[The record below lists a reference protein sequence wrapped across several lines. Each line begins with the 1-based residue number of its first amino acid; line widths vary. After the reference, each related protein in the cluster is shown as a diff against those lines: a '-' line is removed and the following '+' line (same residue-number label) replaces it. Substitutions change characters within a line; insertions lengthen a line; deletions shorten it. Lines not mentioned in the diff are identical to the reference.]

1 MRDVSMSGASGHGE
15 EPMAD
20 PASMRDAR
28 GELAARQSHLPKIR
42 DDSVD
47 RHKQIG
53 LRYGSRSSTIGPTS
67 SRLKRKP
74 ASSRARRQAADRV
87 LMCTGFWRP
96 PAKSPSVRCREPRA
110 CASCLPHQG
119 RELWL
124 LDCARLC
131 PYWSKK
137 GNHLRSSRRRPV
149 DGNGQRAMSNTLKSG
164 TKGLLVAVSVSAALF
179 LNAQAAIALQSSPP
193 ISSEKIAQIVTSS
206 DRTVA
211 DRANDVR
218 RKPEQTLGFIGI
230 HSPYRRG
237 RSQPGRRN
245 VANEA
250 LLTIVAAASIH
261 SHWRGDHHEG

>member
-1 MRDVSMSGASGHGE
+1 MSGASGHGE

-20 PASMRDAR
+20 PCVNAR
-28 GELAARQSHLPKIR
+28 RTRRITARQSHLPKIR
-42 DDSVD
+42 DDRKSVD
-47 RHKQIG
+47 RHEQIG
-53 LRYGSRSSTIGPTS
+53 LRYGSRSSTIGPAS

-74 ASSRARRQAADRV
+74 ASSRTARRQAADRV

-96 PAKSPSVRCREPRA
+96 PAKSPSVP
-110 CASCLPHQG
+110 
-119 RELWL
+119 
-124 LDCARLC
+124 
-131 PYWSKK
+131 
-137 GNHLRSSRRRPV
+137 
-149 DGNGQRAMSNTLKSG
+149 
-164 TKGLLVAVSVSAALF
+164 
-179 LNAQAAIALQSSPP
+179 AIAQQSSPP

-261 SHWRGDHHEG
+261 SHSRGDHHEG